1 MVTQFSGSDKMSDCK
16 DSTEKDANTTDDDV
30 GDAEEGIAS
39 SDNGSGRDDDGL
51 GTLVLSSREMVIDDK
66 VIGSWPHSLGV
77 VALVKLAKGGKTR
90 RTHPDLKSFPFF
102 EVRRRSIFGVSIGV
116 AFLPVGRWHNF
127 IVAILSLFVKILVA
141 IP

>member
-51 GTLVLSSREMVIDDK
+51 GTLVLSSREIWHGLDK
-66 VIGSWPHSLGV
+66 MS
-77 VALVKLAKGGKTR
+77 
-90 RTHPDLKSFPFF
+90 
-102 EVRRRSIFGVSIGV
+102 
-116 AFLPVGRWHNF
+116 
-127 IVAILSLFVKILVA
+127 
-141 IP
+141 